1 MPKHGVVWVIGGTSG
16 IGEAAAEWLLDEG
29 ANVHVTGEDRDVRS
43 IPTLH
48 DELTRIESSSA
59 GLAGVVYSAGTNH
72 LEWLGQTAHPHHRDP
87 IDVNLVG
94 FINVLEVLARGELR
108 HERPLSVVAVS
119 SDAARRPMRT
129 SIGYCASKA
138 GLDMAVKVAA
148 RELGP
153 FGWRVNA
160 VSPGMTGETGMQAY
174 VDKTVPLVRNWTEER
189 TRKYE
194 AEQEVISGRVHK
206 NEVAE
211 IIGHT
216 LFGPEHLNGAIIEIN
231 GGR

>member
-1 MPKHGVVWVIGGTSG
+1 MPKFGKVWVIGGTSG
-16 IGEAAAEWLLDEG
+16 IGEATAQWLREEG
-29 ANVHVTGEDRDVRS
+29 ANVHTTGEERDVRS

-48 DELTRIESSSA
+48 DELTRIESGPAS
-59 GLAGVVYSAGTNH
+59 LAGVVYCAGVNH
-72 LEWLGQTAHPHHRDP
+72 LGWLGQDTGAHHGYP
-87 IDVNLVG
+87 IDVNLLG
-94 FINVLEVLARGELR
+94 FINVLEVLARGNLQR
-108 HERPLSVVAVS
+108 DRPIPVVAVS

-153 FGWRVNA
+153 YGWRINA
-160 VSPGMTGETGMQAY
+160 VSPGMTDETGMQEFID
-174 VDKTVPLVRNWTEER
+174 VNVPKVRNWTPER
-189 TRKYE
+189 TAKYE
-194 AEQEVISGRVHK
+194 AEQEVIQGRVNKHD
-206 NEVAE
+206 VAQ
-211 IIGHT
+211 IIGQT